1 MFKLD
6 EIRGLADVPRV
17 QARSRGAAIAQI
29 FEDRETTFSLF
40 DERISRVA
48 QGLIAAGLPA
58 QSRIGFLGKN
68 SDRYFELLFGAAK
81 AETVLVGINWRLALP
96 EIEYILNDAGC
107 TTVFVGAE
115 YYEVVEQLAA
125 RNPSLSLIV
134 ALDGGHPSW
143 PAFDA
148 WRDAQAAVDPLLPMR
163 ADDDVLQLYT
173 SGTTGHPKG
182 VRLTNANYLALW
194 EASEAARWGLFDA
207 EQVTLTCMPVFHVAG
222 CNMGVFALAQGSTN
236 LILKDVDPYKIL
248 EFVPRYH
255 VAYALFVPA
264 LMLML
269 TQLPQSAS
277 TDFSSLRKLFYGAS
291 PINEDLLKTAQQLFA
306 CEFFGLY
313 GLTETTGG
321 GTCLLPEGHA
331 AGKLRSCGTAYP
343 GVEVKVIDGEG
354 RAVANGAVG
363 EIVIRHGIVMKG
375 YWNRPE
381 ATAEAI
387 RDGWFYTGDAGY
399 LDDEGYLYIHDRV
412 KDMVVSGGEN
422 VYPAE
427 VENAL
432 FGHAAIADV
441 AVIGVPD
448 DRWGEAVKA
457 VVVLKPGA
465 TVTADELI
473 AYARERIAGFKAP
486 KSVDFVSALPR
497 NPSGKILRREL
508 REPYWRGRSRN
519 VN

>member
-6 EIRGLADVPRV
+6 EIRGLADAPRL
-17 QARSRGAAIAQI
+17 QARSRGADIAQI
-29 FEDRETTFSLF
+29 FEDRETTFSEF
-40 DERISRVA
+40 DRRTSQVA
-48 QGLIAAGLPA
+48 QGLAAAGLKPQA
-58 QSRIGFLGKN
+58 RLGFLGKN

-81 AETVLVGINWRLALP
+81 AEAVLVGVNWRLAPP

-107 TTVFVGAE
+107 ETVFVGAE
-115 YYEVVEQLAA
+115 YYELIEQLVA
-125 RNPSLSLIV
+125 RNPTISRVI

-143 PAFDA
+143 PAFDD
-148 WRDAQAAVDPLLPMR
+148 WRAAQMEEDPLRPVR

-182 VRLTNANYLALW
+182 VQLTNANYCALW
-194 EASEAARWGLFDA
+194 RAAEDARWGLFDA
-207 EQVTLTCMPVFHVAG
+207 GQVTLTCMPVFHVAG

-236 LILKDVDPYKIL
+236 LILKDVDPIRIL
-248 EFVPRYH
+248 ELIPRYR
-255 VAYALFVPA
+255 VSYALFVPA
-264 LMLML
+264 LMLMI
-269 TQLPQSAS
+269 TQMPQAAS

-291 PINEDLLKTAQQLFA
+291 PINEALLKSAQQLFG

-321 GTCLLPEGHA
+321 GTCLMPEGHA

-343 GVEVKVIDGEG
+343 GVELKVVDGDG
-354 RAVANGAVG
+354 QAVACGEVG

-375 YWNRPE
+375 YWKRAD

-422 VYPAE
+422 IYPAE
-427 VENAL
+427 VENAM

-448 DRWGEAVKA
+448 ERWGEAVKA

-465 TVTADELI
+465 QVTAEELI
-473 AYARERIAGFKAP
+473 SFARERIAGFKVP

-508 REPYWRGRSRN
+508 REPYWQGRTRN

>member
-1 MFKLD
+1 
-6 EIRGLADVPRV
+6 
-17 QARSRGAAIAQI
+17 
-29 FEDRETTFSLF
+29 
-40 DERISRVA
+40 
-48 QGLIAAGLPA
+48 
-58 QSRIGFLGKN
+58 
-68 SDRYFELLFGAAK
+68 
-81 AETVLVGINWRLALP
+81 
-96 EIEYILNDAGC
+96 
-107 TTVFVGAE
+107 
-115 YYEVVEQLAA
+115 
-125 RNPSLSLIV
+125 
-134 ALDGGHPSW
+134 
-143 PAFDA
+143 
-148 WRDAQAAVDPLLPMR
+148 
-163 ADDDVLQLYT
+163 
-173 SGTTGHPKG
+173 
-182 VRLTNANYLALW
+182 
-194 EASEAARWGLFDA
+194 
-207 EQVTLTCMPVFHVAG
+207 MPVFHVAG

-236 LILKDVDPYKIL
+236 LILKDVDPVRIL
-248 EFVPRYH
+248 ELIPRYR
-255 VAYALFVPA
+255 VSYALFVPA
-264 LMLML
+264 LMLMI
-269 TQLPQSAS
+269 TQMPQAAS

-291 PINEDLLKTAQQLFA
+291 PINEALLKSAQQLFG

-321 GTCLLPEGHA
+321 GTCLMPEGHA

-343 GVEVKVIDGEG
+343 GVELKVINGDGE
-354 RAVANGAVG
+354 AVPCGEVG

-375 YWNRPE
+375 YWKRAD

-422 VYPAE
+422 IYPAE
-427 VENAL
+427 VENAM

-448 DRWGEAVKA
+448 ERWGEAVKA

-465 TVTADELI
+465 QVTAEELI
-473 AYARERIAGFKAP
+473 NFARERIAGFKVP

-508 REPYWRGRSRN
+508 REPYWQGRTRN

>member
-1 MFKLD
+1 VFKLD
-6 EIRGLADVPRV
+6 EIRGLADVPRL
-17 QARSRGAAIAQI
+17 QARTRGSSIAQI
-29 FEDRETTFSLF
+29 FEERETTFSEF
-40 DERISRVA
+40 DRRTSQVA
-48 QGLIAAGLPA
+48 QGLMAAGVKA
-58 QSRIGFLGKN
+58 QDRIGFLGKN

-81 AETVLVGINWRLALP
+81 AEAVLVGVNWRLALP
-96 EIEYILNDAGC
+96 EIEYILSDAGC
-107 TTVFVGAE
+107 GTVFVGAE
-115 YYEVVEQLAA
+115 YYAVVEELTA
-125 RNPSLSLIV
+125 RAPFITRV
-134 ALDGGHPSW
+134 IALDGGHPHW
-143 PAFDA
+143 PAFDD
-148 WRDAQAAVDPLLPMR
+148 WRATQPPVDPLLPMR

-182 VRLTNANYLALW
+182 VQLTNANYCALW
-194 EASEAARWGLFDA
+194 GASEAARWGLFDA
-207 EQVTLTCMPVFHVAG
+207 GEVTLTCMPVFHVAG

-236 LILKDVDPYKIL
+236 LVLKDVDPLRIL
-248 EFVPRYH
+248 ELVPRYG

-269 TQLPQSAS
+269 TQMPQSAN
-277 TDFSSLRKLFYGAS
+277 TDFSSLKKLFYGAS
-291 PINEDLLKTAQQLFA
+291 PINEELLKTAQRLFG

-321 GTCLLPEGHA
+321 GTCLMPEGHA
-331 AGKLRSCGTAYP
+331 AGKLRSCGTPYP
-343 GVEVKVIDGEG
+343 GIELRVVDGQG
-354 RAVANGAVG
+354 QVVPSGAVG
-363 EIVIRHGIVMKG
+363 EIVMRHGVVMKG
-375 YWNRPE
+375 YWKRPD

-387 RDGWFYTGDAGY
+387 RDGWFHTGDAGY

-432 FGHAAIADV
+432 FGHPAIADV

-457 VVVLKPGA
+457 VVVLKDGA
-465 TVTADELI
+465 TASADEI
-473 AYARERIAGFKAP
+473 VAFARERIAGFKVP
-486 KSVDFVSALPR
+486 KTVDFVAALPR

>member
-1 MFKLD
+1 MFNLD
-6 EIRGLADVPRV
+6 EIRGLADVPRL
-17 QARSRGAAIAQI
+17 QARTRGSAIAQI
-29 FEDRETTFSLF
+29 FEDRHTTFSEF
-40 DERISRVA
+40 DRRTSQVA
-48 QGLIAAGLPA
+48 QGFVSAGVRP
-58 QSRIGFLGKN
+58 QERSGFLGKN

-81 AETVLVGINWRLALP
+81 AEAVLVGVNWRLALP
-96 EIEYILNDAGC
+96 EIEYILNDADC
-107 TTVFVGAE
+107 RTVFVSAE
-115 YYEVVEQLAA
+115 YYALVEQLVA
-125 RNPSLSLIV
+125 RNPTLTRVI
-134 ALDGGHPSW
+134 AMDGGHSQW
-143 PAFDA
+143 PAFDD
-148 WRDAQAAVDPLLPMR
+148 WRNAQPARDPMLAMR

-182 VRLTNANYLALW
+182 VQLTNANYRALW
-194 EASEAARWGLFDA
+194 RTAEAARWGLFDA
-207 EQVTLTCMPVFHVAG
+207 GQVTLTCMPVFHIAG

-236 LILKDVDPYKIL
+236 LVLKDVDPVKIL
-248 EFVPRYH
+248 EAIPRYQ
-255 VAYALFVPA
+255 VSYALFVPA
-264 LMLML
+264 LILMM
-269 TQLPQSAS
+269 THMPQAAQ
-277 TDFSSLRKLFYGAS
+277 TDFSSLKKLFYGAS
-291 PINEDLLKTAQQLFA
+291 PSNEQLLKSAQQLFG

-343 GVEVKVIDGEG
+343 GIEIKVIDAQGHSVASGE
-354 RAVANGAVG
+354 VG
-363 EIVIRHGIVMKG
+363 EIVIRHEIVMKG
-375 YWNRPE
+375 YWKRPD

-387 RDGWFYTGDAGY
+387 RAGWFHTGDAGY

-422 VYPAE
+422 IYPAE

-432 FGHAAIADV
+432 FGHPAIADV

-448 DRWGEAVKA
+448 ERWGEAVKA
-457 VVVLKPGA
+457 VVVLKPDAVA
-465 TVTADELI
+465 TQEDLI
-473 AYARERIAGFKAP
+473 AFARERIAGFKVP
-486 KSVDFVSALPR
+486 KTVDFVTALPR